1 MALYRIT
8 FQTSIIVES
17 RDEREAQ
24 HIGYKNLVEEVRN
37 GGSELYLTEPI
48 TTVDQLHRGERG
60 SYPWR
65 DSQRD
70 LNGEPEKTVEEILD
84 WR

>member
-8 FQTSIIVES
+8 FHTSIIVES

-37 GGSELYLTEPI
+37 GGSEPYHTEPI